1 MGLINSLQFN
11 LICQIKEIQVLVPLF
26 LFDQLFLF
34 ALFQYLQ
41 DLFQKDP
48 LLIEN
53 SDVLTYLDSNL
64 AVLVISQN
72 GFQTT
77 KNLRNRS
84 V

>member
-41 DLFQKDP
+41 VLFQKDP

-53 SDVLTYLDSNL
+53 SDVLTYLDRNL
-64 AVLVISQN
+64 VVLVISQN
-72 GFQTT
+72 EFQTT

>member
-34 ALFQYLQ
+34 ASLQYLQ
-41 DLFQKDP
+41 VLFQKDP

-53 SDVLTYLDSNL
+53 SDVLTYLDRNPV
-64 AVLVISQN
+64 VLVISQN
-72 GFQTT
+72 EFQST